1 MTSLL
6 LAREDPGRI
15 GAGAHGTGVTVNG
28 AAAVAGGGTA
38 LAEALDDAGVA
49 LALAG
54 AGHVDLVALGEHV
67 GLDHVTDFQLAGV
80 GQTELFEVLDH
91 AHAGLLQ
98 VACLG
103 LAQLSLGHFAVTE
116 LDSVVAFLFLG
127 HLLHDH
133 AGAGLDDSDRNDLSG
148 LVEDLRHAD
157 LLADDGFL
165 HWESFLL
172 LVIGC
177 LAYGQS
183 PEAGNLTRPHT
194 QAADCGLF
202 TFLVFSFQFAE
213 PKTEVS
219 AQSWRGTGRRERFA
233 GDFSSE

>member
-6 LAREDPGRI
+6 LAREDTGRI
-15 GAGAHGTGVTVNG
+15 GAGAHGAGVTVNG

-103 LAQLSLGHFAVTE
+103 LGQLLLGHFFVAE
-116 LDSVVAFLFLG
+116 LDGVIAFLFLG
-127 HLLHDH
+127 HLLDDH
-133 AGAGLDDSDRNDLSG
+133 AGAGLDDGHGNDLAG
-148 LVEDLRHAD
+148 LIEDLRHAD

-165 HWESFLL
+165 HGF
-172 LVIGC
+172 I
-177 LAYGQS
+177 
-183 PEAGNLTRPHT
+183 
-194 QAADCGLF
+194 
-202 TFLVFSFQFAE
+202 
-213 PKTEVS
+213 
-219 AQSWRGTGRRERFA
+219 
-233 GDFSSE
+233 SS